1 MRQASF
7 CRRTGAGQ
15 DGFTLLE
22 VLVAFTI
29 CALML
34 GAFLQIFSAGLRTGR
49 VTDSY
54 STAVLHAQSLLAGV
68 GKSTPISAGVTAG
81 QIDARYRWQLSVQ
94 RYEDG
99 RDRFEDG
106 PLSPYQVNL
115 SVFWMERNEQRSVR
129 LATLRFAKP
138 G

>member
-1 MRQASF
+1 
-7 CRRTGAGQ
+7 
-15 DGFTLLE
+15 LE

-34 GAFLQIFSAGLRTGR
+34 GAFLQIFSTGLRTGR

-54 STAVLHAQSLLAGV
+54 GTAVLHAQSLLAAV
-68 GKSTPISAGVTAG
+68 GKSAPISAGETAG
-81 QIDARYRWQLSVQ
+81 QIDARYRWRLNVQ

-106 PLSPYQVNL
+106 PLSPYQVTI
-115 SVFWMERNEQRSVR
+115 SVLWMERDEERSVQ